1 MNPSDH
7 NETAPDNEN
16 ARDIENH
23 GGFSIASTPYTKEMH
38 QNEPCDLRQRK
49 LKSSDSSNQRSDNS
63 KLSSFDTMVEPSLKS
78 RHEDEN
84 GFAEN
89 NLPAESQQYCET
101 GVNSQQSEQSK
112 NDARDDAQQY
122 NKHAKCDALVI
133 LTVIISAILIK
144 LIIDYLF

>member
-7 NETAPDNEN
+7 NETAPTSE
-16 ARDIENH
+16 AVFTPH
-23 GGFSIASTPYTKEMH
+23 SGYSFASTPDEQEMH
-38 QNEPCDLRQRK
+38 QTQNDQPCDLRQRK
-49 LKSSDSSNQRSDNS
+49 VKTSDTSNQRSDNS
-63 KLSSFDTMVEPSLKS
+63 KLSSFDTGPSSKLSQKS

-84 GFAEN
+84 GFAEDDI
-89 NLPAESQQYCET
+89 PVEQYCET

-112 NDARDDAQQY
+112 NDDAQQF

>member
-7 NETAPDNEN
+7 NETAPK
-16 ARDIENH
+16 
-23 GGFSIASTPYTKEMH
+23 FTPHSGYSFATSPNTKEMH

-49 LKSSDSSNQRSDNS
+49 FKSSDSSNQRSDNS
-63 KLSSFDTMVEPSLKS
+63 KLSPSQ
-78 RHEDEN
+78 HEDEN

-101 GVNSQQSEQSK
+101 GVNSQQSSQQSEQSK
-112 NDARDDAQQY
+112 NDDAQQY

>member
-1 MNPSDH
+1 
-7 NETAPDNEN
+7 
-16 ARDIENH
+16 
-23 GGFSIASTPYTKEMH
+23 
-38 QNEPCDLRQRK
+38 
-49 LKSSDSSNQRSDNS
+49 
-63 KLSSFDTMVEPSLKS
+63 MVEPSLKS

-89 NLPAESQQYCET
+89 NLTAESQQYSET
-101 GVNSQQSEQSK
+101 GVTQGSTDRQQSEQSK
-112 NDARDDAQQY
+112 NDDAQQY

>member
-7 NETAPDNEN
+7 NETAPDNET
-16 ARDIENH
+16 AR
-23 GGFSIASTPYTKEMH
+23 FTPHSGYSFATTPDTKEMR
-38 QNEPCDLRQRK
+38 QNKPCDLRQRR